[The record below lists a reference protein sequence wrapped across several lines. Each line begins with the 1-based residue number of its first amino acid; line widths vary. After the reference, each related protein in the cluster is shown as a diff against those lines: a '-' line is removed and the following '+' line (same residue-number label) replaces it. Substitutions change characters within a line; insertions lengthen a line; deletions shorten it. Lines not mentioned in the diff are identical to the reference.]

1 MKEQDYLMLSGIQ
14 HFIFCRRQWSLI
26 HIEQQWAENEQTI
39 DGRLM
44 HRRAH
49 DEESVEKRGDQI
61 ITRGMRVVSHR
72 LGVSG
77 ICDVVEFHKSE
88 DGIAIQSWPGYW
100 KPYPIEYKKGTPKDH
115 DADELQLCLQAICL
129 EEMLCCDIEEGSLYY
144 GETRR
149 RKKVVFSEDMRW
161 RAENIL
167 GEMHN
172 LYRRGWTPKGKFSKG
187 CNACSLKEICLPKLS
202 RSVKVSTYLDRSLK
216 GDEECENS

>member
-14 HFIFCRRQWSLI
+14 HFIFCRRQWALI

-115 DADELQLCLQAICL
+115 DADELRALSAGDLSGRDV
-129 EEMLCCDIEEGSLYY
+129 ML
-144 GETRR
+144 
-149 RKKVVFSEDMRW
+149 
-161 RAENIL
+161 
-167 GEMHN
+167 
-172 LYRRGWTPKGKFSKG
+172 
-187 CNACSLKEICLPKLS
+187 
-202 RSVKVSTYLDRSLK
+202 
-216 GDEECENS
+216 

>member
-14 HFIFCRRQWSLI
+14 HFIFCRRQWALI

-88 DGIAIQSWPGYW
+88 EHVCCQNYDVLCVLHILPFPCYGAGGFLPG
-100 KPYPIEYKKGTPKDH
+100 G
-115 DADELQLCLQAICL
+115 A
-129 EEMLCCDIEEGSLYY
+129 
-144 GETRR
+144 
-149 RKKVVFSEDMRW
+149 
-161 RAENIL
+161 
-167 GEMHN
+167 
-172 LYRRGWTPKGKFSKG
+172 
-187 CNACSLKEICLPKLS
+187 
-202 RSVKVSTYLDRSLK
+202 
-216 GDEECENS
+216 